1 MHNEEILSRLMRK
14 QEYADKLKA
23 NMNKKLGQKS
33 SGNLLGLGLSQQSV
47 KSTTSDLSTF
57 ITKLGP
63 LQRVRS
69 NPVIDLESDGHST
82 GRSTASNHRGQ
93 GIYTN
98 NSAYSLTGSSG
109 HEGDEDKVSY
119 DLWLETWKYNQ
130 LAEDLTKGKKPSLV
144 PSSDAVAKMLSKQVY
159 ISYVY
164 IYFIYV
170 YIHVYACVYTTILY
184 SYMQSSFSLL
194 VTSYNLHYT
203 LLYRSVSSQWTP
215 TSPIKQSIS
224 IKNCVN

>member
-23 NMNKKLGQKS
+23 NMNRKLGQKS

-47 KSTTSDLSTF
+47 KSLNNTTSNDLTAF

-69 NPVIDLESDGHST
+69 NPVIDLENDGHST
-82 GRSTASNHRGQ
+82 GRSTASNHNRMQ
-93 GIYTN
+93 GVY
-98 NSAYSLTGSSG
+98 SAKSAHSLTGSSG

-130 LAEDLTKGKKPSLV
+130 LAKDLKGKKPSLV
-144 PSSDAVAKMLSKQVY
+144 PTSDAVAKMLSKQVY
-159 ISYVY
+159 IYILHTHVY
-164 IYFIYV
+164 ILLFYYV
-170 YIHVYACVYTTILY
+170 H
-184 SYMQSSFSLL
+184 SS
-194 VTSYNLHYT
+194 
-203 LLYRSVSSQWTP
+203 SS
-215 TSPIKQSIS
+215 
-224 IKNCVN
+224 